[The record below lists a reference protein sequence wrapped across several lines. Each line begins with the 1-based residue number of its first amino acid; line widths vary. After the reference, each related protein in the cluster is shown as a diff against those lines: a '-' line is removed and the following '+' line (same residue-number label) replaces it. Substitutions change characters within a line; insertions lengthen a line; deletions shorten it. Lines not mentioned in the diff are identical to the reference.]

1 MKKKEYLLIPDRT
14 EELELPTLKTVTYSA
29 SSPMALT
36 LDKHQFLNGGG
47 NVVLPAI
54 TDTTKVYE
62 IHLYV
67 SSSTDATITV
77 TSADSKGI
85 MWDETPDPKP
95 NCINEFIFTFI
106 NSAWVAG
113 VIVYD
118 KNL

>member
-1 MKKKEYLLIPDRT
+1 MQKKEYLLIPDRT
-14 EELELPTLKTVTYSA
+14 EELELPTLKTVTHND
-29 SSPMALT
+29 SSMTLT

-85 MWDETPDPKP
+85 MWDELPAPKP
-95 NCINEFIFTFI
+95 NCINEFIFTFV

-118 KNL
+118 KTL

>member
-1 MKKKEYLLIPDRT
+1 MQKKDYLLIPDRT
-14 EELELPTLKTVTYSA
+14 EELELPTLKRVAYNETS
-29 SSPMALT
+29 MALT

-67 SSSTDATITV
+67 LSSADATINV
-77 TSADSKGI
+77 TTADSKTI
-85 MWDETPDPKP
+85 MWDEAPSPKTY
-95 NCINEFIFTFI
+95 CVNEFIFTFI
-106 NSAWVAG
+106 DYMWTAG

-118 KNL
+118 KSL

>member
-1 MKKKEYLLIPDRT
+1 MQKKECLLIPSRT
-14 EELELPTLKTVTYSA
+14 EELELPTLKRVTSN
-29 SSPMALT
+29 SGTTNLT

-67 SSSTDATITV
+67 LSSTDATITV
-77 TSADSKGI
+77 TSADGKGV
-85 MWDETPDPKP
+85 MWDETPTPKTY
-95 NCINEFIFTFI
+95 CVNEFIFTFI
-106 NSAWVAG
+106 DYTWVAG

>member
-1 MKKKEYLLIPDRT
+1 MQKKECLLIPSRT
-14 EELELPTLKTVTYSA
+14 EELELPTLKTISNNSGTIN
-29 SSPMALT
+29 LT
-36 LDKHQFLNGGG
+36 LDKHQYLNGGG

-67 SSSTDATITV
+67 LSSSDFTVTV
-77 TSADSKGI
+77 TSADDKGI
-85 MWDETPDPKP
+85 MWDEVPNPKTY
-95 NCINEFIFTFI
+95 CVNEYIFTFV
-106 NSAWVAG
+106 NWTWVAG

>member
-1 MKKKEYLLIPDRT
+1 MQKKECLLIPSRT
-14 EELELPTLKTVTYSA
+14 EELELPTLKTVTYNE
-29 SSPMALT
+29 SSMALT

-67 SSSTDATITV
+67 LSSTDATITV
-77 TSADSKGI
+77 TSADGKGV
-85 MWDETPDPKP
+85 MWDKAPEPKP
-95 NCINEFIFTFI
+95 YCVNEFIFTFI
-106 NSAWVAG
+106 NYTWTAG
-113 VIVYD
+113 VVVYD